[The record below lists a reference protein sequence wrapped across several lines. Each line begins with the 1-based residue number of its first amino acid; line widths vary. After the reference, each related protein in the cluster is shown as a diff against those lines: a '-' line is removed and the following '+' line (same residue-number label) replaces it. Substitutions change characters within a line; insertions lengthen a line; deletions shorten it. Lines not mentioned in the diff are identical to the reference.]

1 MEVSSEY
8 FTEMLLSYIFGPSVV
23 RYNILS
29 NNSSGTLHAVI
40 NCVFFKEQL
49 ALPLVIKLRCLPP
62 PNECSLTECIAIINL
77 FHSPQMSELQAQQQS
92 TASSSVTPPSVSSST
107 VPERNSLPSTST
119 GPSSTSTAPS
129 GELQSLEK
137 QDQDQAKVNNFISF
151 HCGK

>member
-23 RYNILS
+23 RYDILS

-49 ALPLVIKLRCLPP
+49 ALPLVI
-62 PNECSLTECIAIINL
+62 TECIAIINL

-137 QDQDQAKVNNFISF
+137 QDQDQAKVNSFISF
-151 HCGK
+151 HCGRYSRVDAVLKIP